1 MSIAPTNLA
10 QWRVLS
16 RTDCSLCEA
25 MLVELCELFGEQ
37 AQAIQVQ
44 DIEGDAEL
52 ERKYGQR
59 LPVLLI
65 DDEFVCAYRL
75 DRERL
80 GPWLSPG

>member
-1 MSIAPTNLA
+1 MSVEPDLS

-16 RTDCSLCEA
+16 RADCSLCEA
-25 MLVELCELFGEQ
+25 MLVELCDLFGARAE
-37 AQAIQVQ
+37 AIQVQ
-44 DIEGDAEL
+44 DIDGDSEL

-65 DDEFVCAYRL
+65 EDEFVCAYRL

-80 GPWLSPG
+80 GAWLSR